1 MLNGKKIYVS
11 SCGGVGDLIM
21 FTPALRE
28 IKNKYP
34 DVQITFLTAKH
45 NVDAIKGL
53 PYIEN
58 VIYIE
63 RGKSFGRLGA
73 IKALRG
79 IDFVVFTDWQPQLA
93 IAAWLFGIP
102 VRAGIPKPGHRAN
115 LFLNRILKE
124 NVMHSEDYAA
134 HTNGRIFSEALG
146 IPNIM
151 GNGKPEVALPREAD
165 IASVTM
171 MLKKHGIALTDPF
184 FCLTPFAGLEQRNW
198 PLVECERWIR
208 AVEKIYNVPVVILGP
223 QKYRESGT
231 VLGGVNLLGET
242 TLIQMVEII
251 RRAKLHVGP
260 DSGPMHIAGALGT
273 PTIAL
278 FSKDIPSRWAPKEK
292 CIPLTL
298 SLECAPCSD
307 QTARKCINV
316 PCMRGITSAMV
327 KEATVKLLEMVRS

>member
-63 RGKSFGRLGA
+63 RGKRFGRVDA
-73 IKALRG
+73 IQALKD
-79 IDFVVFTDWQPQLA
+79 IDFVIFTDWQPQLA
-93 IAAWLFGIP
+93 VAAWLFRVP
-102 VRAGIPKPGHRAN
+102 VRAGIPKTGHRAN
-115 LFLNRILKE
+115 FFLNRLLKD
-124 NVMHSEDYAA
+124 NVMHSADYAA
-134 HTNGRIFSEALG
+134 QTNGRIFSEALG
-146 IPNIM
+146 VSNIM
-151 GNGKPEVALPREAD
+151 GTGKPEVALPLEAD
-165 IASVTM
+165 IDSVTI
-171 MLKKHGIALTDPF
+171 MLKKHEIGLNEDF

-198 PLVECERWIR
+198 PLEHCEQWIR
-208 AVEKIYNVPVVILGP
+208 DIKKTYNVPVVILGP
-223 QKYRESGT
+223 EKYRTAGA
-231 VLGGVNLLGET
+231 VLSGVNLVGET
-242 TLIQMVEII
+242 TLMQMVEII

-273 PTIAL
+273 PTIAI
-278 FSKDIPSRWAPKEK
+278 FSKDVPSRWAPKEK

-298 SLECAPCSD
+298 DLECSPCSD
-307 QTARKCINV
+307 QVARKCKSV
-316 PCMRGITSAMV
+316 FCMSGVTSKMV
-327 KEATVKLLEMVRS
+327 TNATVELLERKRI